1 MIAEIDYLKY
11 RCEDLI
17 NRTFAYADIQLAIEK
32 TNLKFET
39 IGESF
44 EGRLIKLIALGTG
57 NIKIMLWS
65 QMHGDE
71 PTATAALFDLLNF
84 FSIKDHHQELKES
97 ILESCT
103 LYIIPVINPDGMEK
117 FTRRNA
123 QEIDINR
130 DYIGQQS
137 PEGRILKNFRDKIK
151 PDFAFNLH
159 DQGSLYNIP
168 KTKETVAISLLA
180 PSFDDSLAINW
191 NREQAMKVIIC
202 MNETLQKLAPQQIGR
217 FNDEFEPR
225 AFGDNFQKSG
235 AATILIESGILKY
248 DSEKQE
254 IRKLNFYALLSA
266 LNAISELS
274 YQDKDL
280 INYLMIPVQKKEIF
294 HVLLKNCAIDNSKKS
309 YRIDIGINYTEIFN
323 VKTRK
328 LEKQFEIADLGSL
341 SNFSAFEIID
351 ATELI
356 LTGKPTFG
364 QVADLMLKDKNLQTV
379 VEWKAGIRI

>member
-1 MIAEIDYLKY
+1 MIAEIDYSKY
-11 RCEDLI
+11 RCRNLI

-39 IGESF
+39 IGETF
-44 EGRLIKLIALGTG
+44 EGRSIKLTTLGTG

-84 FSIKDHHQELKES
+84 FNLTDENQELKES
-97 ILESCT
+97 ILASCT

-130 DYIGQQS
+130 DYLGQQA

-159 DQGSLYNIP
+159 DQGSLYSIP

-180 PSFDDSLAINW
+180 PAFDDTLAINW

-202 MNETLQKLAPQQIGR
+202 INETLQKLAPQQIGR

-235 AATILIESGILKY
+235 AATILIESGTIIN
-248 DSEKQE
+248 DFEKQE

-266 LNAISELS
+266 LSAISELS

-280 INYLMIPVQKKEIF
+280 INYLMIPVQKKELF
-294 HVLLKNCAIDNSKKS
+294 HVLIKNCEINNSTKP
-309 YRIDIGINYTEIFN
+309 YRIDIGINYTEIFDE
-323 VKTRK
+323 KTRK
-328 LEKQFEIADLGSL
+328 LEKHFKIADLGSL
-341 SNFSAFEIID
+341 SNFNAFEIID

-356 LTGKPTFG
+356 LTGKPTFE
-364 QVADLMLKDKNLQTV
+364 QSVNLILKDQNQQTV
-379 VEWKAGIRI
+379 VEWKTGIRI